1 MLDEHP
7 PEFLR
12 EMEVSP
18 VWNLVTPHFE
28 RFLKELE
35 LSGDDRKDADSKA
48 ERIARALFSKYYP
61 NRPLF
66 DPSCYVKVGSYG
78 KNTACAADTDLD
90 MLFILPSEVYWRIDG
105 LSGNKQSQLLQEVKY
120 GLFGTFPR
128 TPLRADGQIIAV
140 PFSSYHVE
148 VVPAFRCD
156 DGTFL
161 TAHTANGGSWR
172 SSNPAE
178 EFRLLQ
184 TIDQPTQGKATHL
197 TKMLKAW
204 KHECNVDIKSI
215 SIEVLAAVFLDQW
228 AYRHESLFYYDWMVR
243 DFFAFMLQYV
253 NGWTRIPGTAEQVQL
268 GDGWQTKCQSA
279 YARAVRAESYERGD
293 YQFAAQAE
301 WQKIFGKHFTGL
313 ALPRIAP
320 NGLFAAA
327 MARA

>member
-1 MLDEHP
+1 MLDGHL
-7 PEFLR
+7 PEFLC
-12 EMEVSP
+12 ETEVKP
-18 VWNLVTPHFE
+18 VWNFVTPHFE

-35 LSGDDRKDADSKA
+35 LSAGDRKDADSKS
-48 ERIARALFSKYYP
+48 ERIARSLFTKYYS
-61 NRPLF
+61 NCLIF
-66 DPSCYVKVGSYG
+66 DPSCYIKVGSYG
-78 KNTACAADTDLD
+78 KDTACAADTDLD
-90 MLFILPSEVYWRIDG
+90 MLFILPNEVYWRIEG
-105 LSGNKQSQLLQEVKY
+105 LSGNKQSQLLQEVKN

-128 TPLRADGQIIAV
+128 TPLRADGQIITA

-148 VVPAFRCD
+148 VVPAFRCN

-161 TAHTANGGSWR
+161 TAHTSNGGSWR
-172 SSNPAE
+172 NSNPAE
-178 EFRLLQ
+178 EYRLLQ
-184 TIDQPTQGKATHL
+184 ASDLPTHGKATHL

-204 KHECNVDIKSI
+204 KYECNVDIKSI
-215 SIEVLAAVFLDQW
+215 SLEVLAVAFVDQW
-228 AYRHESLFYYDWMVR
+228 AHRQQSLFYYDWMVR

-253 NGWTRIPGTAEQVQL
+253 NGWTRIPGTSEQVQL

-279 YARAVRAESYERGD
+279 YDRAVKAESYERGD

-320 NGLFAAA
+320 SGLFAAA